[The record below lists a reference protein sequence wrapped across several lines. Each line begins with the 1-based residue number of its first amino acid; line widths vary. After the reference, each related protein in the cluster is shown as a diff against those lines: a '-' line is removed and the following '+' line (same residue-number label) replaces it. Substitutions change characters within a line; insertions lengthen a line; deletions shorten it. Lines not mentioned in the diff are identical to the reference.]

1 MTTTHKKRRPSRR
14 TRPSRIYMVQATRAI
29 YIDFENLPFE
39 QPSLLGYVCEGKWT
53 IAIIEPE
60 LAKAAEWEV
69 PGGTVTACTA
79 DAMLTAI
86 RNRAE
91 SELRGVC
98 AWSEHDLRMIKRIY
112 ADQPEKSKWWQDN
125 LVDIRPQA
133 LQFVRRY
140 KYPVTPIVDQRTGRE
155 STLHQ
160 SVTMASLGI
169 KVPEK
174 YGQGVAA
181 AGIAALRSAL
191 ANVDSIDV
199 VDDATKDKWIATL
212 LHNRYDCFG
221 MAAIMCPVTRGPGQ
235 TLLESKWL
243 MDPYFVPFEPYFP
256 FLSDF
261 AIVDPPH
268 AEWRIDAFASEW
280 SGYNFFYG
288 ITYTDC
294 GWAIT
299 EFHDYGSNLP
309 LMIPVEISPDLW
321 AACERAE
328 MENIAMGLVPSY
340 GWRSSNEI

>member
-14 TRPSRIYMVQATRAI
+14 TRPPRLYMVQATRAI

-53 IAIIEPE
+53 VAIIEPE

-69 PGGTVTACTA
+69 PGGTITACTA
-79 DAMLTAI
+79 DRMLTTI

-112 ADQPEKSKWWQDN
+112 ADQPEKLKWWQDN

-133 LQFVRRY
+133 TSFVRRY
-140 KYPVTPIVDQRTGRE
+140 KLPVTPITDQRTGRE
-155 STLHQ
+155 SSSHQ
-160 SVTMASLGI
+160 SVTMAALSI
-169 KVPEK
+169 DVPEK
-174 YGQGVAA
+174 YGRGIAA
-181 AGIAALRSAL
+181 DGIAALRSAL
-191 ANVDSIDV
+191 TNVDSIDL
-199 VDDATKDKWIATL
+199 VDDATKAKWIATL

-221 MAAIMCPVTRGPGQ
+221 MAAIMCPVTRGPGE
-235 TLLESKWL
+235 TLLSSKWL
-243 MDPYFVPFEPYFP
+243 MDPHFEPFVPYFP

-261 AIVDPPH
+261 SIEEPPD
-268 AEWRIDAFASEW
+268 AEWRVAAFASAW
-280 SGYNFFYG
+280 SGYDFFYG
-288 ITYTDC
+288 ITYTDW

-299 EFHDYGSNLP
+299 EFHDHGSNGEL
-309 LMIPVEISPDLW
+309 LIPVETRPDLW

-328 MENIAMGLVPSY
+328 MENIAMGMVPSY